1 MPMQYNNKGILYRVK
16 TVYLPVRDNIQLRQN
31 SARLVTNSHRYVLCF
46 LAHVLAINRYDRSSI
61 NNPSGWG
68 KLQERQLKHDQP

>member
-1 MPMQYNNKGILYRVK
+1 MPMQYNNNGIMYGVR

-31 SARLVTNSHRYVLCF
+31 CARLVTNSHGYVLGF
-46 LAHVLAINRYDRSSI
+46 LAHVLAINGYDRSSI

-68 KLQERQLKHDQP
+68 KL